1 MQIKDFL
8 NKYDR
13 FAASSGVQIVE
24 MGDGWAKAVMT
35 VEEGHLN
42 GAEVCQGGAIF
53 TLADLAFAAAV
64 NSSGMMTVGT
74 SSNIS
79 FIRSARKGDTLTAV
93 ATEEPHHRM
102 PFCEVRVTN
111 QHGDLICVMTG
122 SAYRRNIPL
131 FADDNNQ
138 TVEE

>member
-1 MQIKDFL
+1 MEIKDFL
-8 NKYDR
+8 NKGDV
-13 FAASSGVQIVE
+13 FAARAGVQLTEVNEGYARAE
-24 MGDGWAKAVMT
+24 MVVTEA
-35 VEEGHLN
+35 HLN
-42 GAEVCQGGAIF
+42 AGGVCQGGAIF

-111 QHGDLICVMTG
+111 QQGDLICVMTG